1 MNLTKLII
9 VGHLFQNVRQKD
21 VYTRYGNAMFKG
33 IVPLYKGRAL
43 LFLKHLKSAAKCD
56 VSQRHARDRMP

>member
-1 MNLTKLII
+1 M
-9 VGHLFQNVRQKD
+9 VCHLFQKD
-21 VYTRYGNAMFKG
+21 FLVIGKEVYMRCGNAMFKG